1 MQLMLFGSVQFSQ
14 FIQKKSFQFG
24 IPPGLRI
31 GLLFV
36 DCLFHIAVFR
46 EEGQKACLHSRR
58 QGPVPVTGSFADRRR
73 QAWPGFYIII
83 TKEYMENLKTES
95 IKIRVNDGTEEYVA
109 EEKDHG
115 DLVVYDI
122 SRDGHYLLTM
132 ARDGS
137 ILFMNFDADEKDKE
151 IFKLS
156 HLNTFIEK
164 IKTLS

>member
-1 MQLMLFGSVQFSQ
+1 
-14 FIQKKSFQFG
+14 
-24 IPPGLRI
+24 
-31 GLLFV
+31 
-36 DCLFHIAVFR
+36 
-46 EEGQKACLHSRR
+46 
-58 QGPVPVTGSFADRRR
+58 
-73 QAWPGFYIII
+73 
-83 TKEYMENLKTES
+83 MENLKTES
-95 IKIRVNDGTEEYVA
+95 IKIRVNGGTEEYVA

-122 SRDGHYLLTM
+122 YRGGQYLLTM

-164 IKTLS
+164 IKSLS